1 MALDLTLIIIPILGS
16 IIASFVILM
25 FTRHL
30 TKADKSASD
39 STVATINL
47 TNVQGDLEDFKKH
60 VDKKFDEIL
69 EKIDCHEKERRRENR
84 EMWEKMADFAGDM
97 KVIKNRLDRLE
108 RNGRTV

>member
-1 MALDLTLIIIPILGS
+1 MALDPVSIIIPVLGS
-16 IIASFVILM
+16 IIAALVILM

-30 TKADKSASD
+30 TRFDKT
-39 STVATINL
+39 STDTAATTINL
-47 TNVQGDLEDFKKH
+47 TNVAGDLEEMSRH
-60 VDKKFDEIL
+60 VDKKFDEIV
-69 EKIDCHEKERRRENR
+69 EKIDCNEKERRKEQR